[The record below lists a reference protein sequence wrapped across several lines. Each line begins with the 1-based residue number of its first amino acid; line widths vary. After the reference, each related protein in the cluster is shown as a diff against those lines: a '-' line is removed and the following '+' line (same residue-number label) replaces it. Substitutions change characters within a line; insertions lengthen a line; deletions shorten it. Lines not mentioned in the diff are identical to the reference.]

1 MSRSNYSLHKRSA
14 SIRAAAG
21 GVPCSPPPDNLN
33 DSRESLTGLTMD
45 ALPTVVFDTKSYDRE
60 SLQGSTP
67 HGEIDWRF
75 LEMRLSPETAL
86 LARGARAACVFV
98 NDQANRAALEIFS
111 SLGVKHI
118 ALRCAG
124 FNSVDLVAA
133 KELGL
138 SVTRV
143 PAYSPNAVAEHAVAL
158 LLALNRK
165 IPRASNRVRDAN
177 FSLNGLVGFDL
188 HGKTAGIFGTGKIGR
203 VAAQILRG
211 FGMKVLA
218 YDPFPLPEWA
228 RENGVEYCDAK
239 TLARE
244 SSVISLHAPL
254 TPETHH
260 IIRADTLE
268 LMKPGTI
275 LINVSR
281 GALIDTHALIDALKC
296 GRLGGVGL
304 DVYEEE
310 EGVFFEDLSG
320 QILQDDELARLLT
333 FPNVLITAH
342 QAFLTHEALREIG
355 RVTVANLIAFAAGRP
370 FLPETSLEPQS

>member
-1 MSRSNYSLHKRSA
+1 MA
-14 SIRAAAG
+14 ST
-21 GVPCSPPPDNLN
+21 V
-33 DSRESLTGLTMD
+33 T
-45 ALPTVVFDTKSYDRE
+45 TVVFDTKPYDRE
-60 SLQGSTP
+60 SLQRAASANS
-67 HGEIDWRF
+67 IDWRF
-75 LEMRLSPETAL
+75 LESRLSAATAPS
-86 LARGARAACVFV
+86 AQGAQAVCIFV
-98 NDQANRAALEIFS
+98 NDRADPPALEALR

-124 FNSVDLVAA
+124 FNGVDLKAA
-133 KELGL
+133 KELGI

-143 PAYSPNAVAEHAVAL
+143 PAYSPYAVAEHAVAL

-165 IPRASNRVRDAN
+165 IPRANNRVHDLN

-203 VAAQILRG
+203 VTAEILRG

-218 YDPFPLPEWA
+218 FDIYPSHDWA
-228 RENGVEYCDAK
+228 REFGVEYTDAK

-244 SSVISLHAPL
+244 SEVISLHTPL
-254 TPETHH
+254 TPETYHV
-260 IIRADTLE
+260 IRRETIE

-281 GALIDTHALIDALKC
+281 GALIDTRALIEALKR
-296 GRLGGVGL
+296 GHLGGVGL

-320 QILQDDELARLLT
+320 QILHDDELARLLT

-342 QAFLTHEALREIG
+342 QAFLTREALAEIA
-355 RVTVANLIAFAAGRP
+355 RVTAANLIAFASNKP
-370 FLPETSLEPQS
+370 FLDGTQL

>member
-1 MSRSNYSLHKRSA
+1 VSA
-14 SIRAAAG
+14 
-21 GVPCSPPPDNLN
+21 L
-33 DSRESLTGLTMD
+33 E
-45 ALPTVVFDTKSYDRE
+45 TVVFDTKPYDRE
-60 SLQGSTP
+60 SFQRANFNGV
-67 HGEIDWRF
+67 IAWRF
-75 LEMRLSPETAL
+75 FDSRLSVESAPA
-86 LARGARAACVFV
+86 ARGAQAVCIFV
-98 NDQANRAALEIFS
+98 NDRADRPCLEALQ

-124 FNSVDLVAA
+124 FNSVDLSAA

-143 PAYSPNAVAEHAVAL
+143 PAYSPYAVAEHAVAL

-165 IPRASNRVRDAN
+165 IPRASNRVRDLN

-203 VAAQILRG
+203 VAAQILQG

-218 YDPFPLPEWA
+218 FDVAPSHEWA
-228 RENGVEYCDAK
+228 KENGVEYTDAR

-244 SSVISLHAPL
+244 SEVISLHTPL
-254 TPETHH
+254 TSETHH
-260 IIRADTLE
+260 IIRRETLE
-268 LMKPGTI
+268 LMKPDTI

-281 GALIDTHALIDALKC
+281 GALIDTKALIEALKC
-296 GRLGGVGL
+296 RRLGGVGL

-320 QILQDDELARLLT
+320 QILQDDDLARLLT

-342 QAFLTHEALREIG
+342 QAFLTKEALAEIA
-355 RVTVANLIAFAAGRP
+355 RVTVANLSASANGTP
-370 FLPETSLEPQS
+370 FLDGTQL